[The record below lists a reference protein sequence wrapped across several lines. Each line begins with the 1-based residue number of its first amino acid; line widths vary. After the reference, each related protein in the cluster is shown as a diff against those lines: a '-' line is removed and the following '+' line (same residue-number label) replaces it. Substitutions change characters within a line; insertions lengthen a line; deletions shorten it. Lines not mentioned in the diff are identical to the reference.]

1 MNVTFKQGQ
10 FLTHK
15 TLNDFKSMVK
25 NGSVNSETIVFNNLV
40 NDMAGYRSEWEIQM
54 KDSWHSRFIK

>member
-1 MNVTFKQGQ
+1 
-10 FLTHK
+10 
-15 TLNDFKSMVK
+15 MVK